1 MLCSAVT
8 ILACHFFTVV
18 LTFSA
23 ETAESRERESEM
35 STGFAAFAVY
45 RLCCLRSRPVLLPLK
60 SSLRRINGQK
70 AQVSRLYDQWWAEC
84 LLCSKFTIWSGRYIR
99 IWRNSNTPPR
109 TNDQVFWVPGGDW
122 GFRRR
127 KLGFT
132 NPNCQKAAITAASLS
147 TSIVVRIML
156 LNAIMLAAVLFTA
169 TVFRLPKWARAELHN
184 MQKQFLWQ
192 HSTSTV
198 SSRHKV
204 NPGLLYKP
212 RGRME

>member
-45 RLCCLRSRPVLLPLK
+45 RLCCLRSRPALLPLK

-84 LLCSKFTIWSGRYIR
+84 LLCSKSTIWSGRYIR

-122 GFRRR
+122 GFRRH

-132 NPNCQKAAITAASLS
+132 EPNCQKAAI
-147 TSIVVRIML
+147 IVVRIML

-169 TVFRLPKWARAELHN
+169 TVFRLPKWAKAELHN
-184 MQKQFLWQ
+184 MKKQFLWQ

-198 SSRHKV
+198 SSRQKV
-204 NPGLLYKP
+204 NPACCIS
-212 RGRME
+212 REERVE